1 MDNNI
6 RDLSIENKIQVSF
19 KKTENSRKEKTLQT
33 LGDIFVSGLLHLAF
47 IFTLISMFKIQGL
60 SAMTIFLGSILI
72 FALSCFF
79 DNIKG
84 IWKILIIIALFI
96 MIISGNVYIKNGLLL
111 TINQAI
117 SVIGKN
123 TGLFIKEY
131 KITIGPEM
139 YKISINYFWS
149 MFSLIIAFVCFMTV
163 RNRSNLFLWIFVT
176 PIFLLETWS
185 GITPGFFHNLIL
197 FLASILLV
205 NNSFIKGSNENKLF
219 GRSKDSII
227 LYTAFII
234 LSLFIVFSFGL
245 NKFKPASSYSKNS
258 IAKDIKNT
266 VADKIEDFRYEKKKT
281 NTFTQGNFR
290 KLEKLELLDIP
301 ALKITM
307 DKPTSLYLRG
317 YVGSKYTSESW
328 TDLDDN
334 IYYDSYGLFY
344 WLNKSEFSGFSQLST
359 VNNLVKGSKNK
370 DEKTNITINNI
381 NANSKYLYI
390 PYESDIELD
399 SFKNIKTFAD
409 SKVMST
415 SFWGN
420 RFYKYK
426 ANTNLVKKYPE
437 IASNLYDLKNKP
449 EVKEYLKHESHYNEF
464 IYENYTKIPRDI
476 ESLMENQLGE
486 VSETEDTHM
495 PYEKAIEIVKS
506 YLDENIVY
514 TVEPKS
520 APKGKDFLRYFLE
533 ESREGYAT
541 HYATAATAMFRYLG
555 IPSRYVEGYLI
566 TPKDVK
572 NVSDS
577 KPIVIKGTN
586 AHAWTEIYIDE
597 IGWIPIEVTPPYYD
611 VMEQTDTSEYPGGAN
626 LEKDK
631 ETNSSG
637 NSSQGKQQIVDDEQE
652 PNNNPN
658 NKPSRKL
665 TTLEKVIFTI
675 GLIILLTI
683 LIYIVYV
690 IRKRKELKEMKKGF
704 EDPNYKLAIPRI
716 FSYSM
721 SLIHYG
727 GLSKRGGSTYGYLKD
742 IEKNYSKKHAKIFEK
757 AIKINQE
764 AVFSNHEISEEQYN
778 YMIRFMDQILYDIVE
793 SKNILQRMKMKFWD
807 FIY

>member
-149 MFSLIIAFVCFMTV
+149 MFSLIMAFVCFMTV

-266 VADKIEDFRYEKKKT
+266 VADKIEDFRYKKKKT

-381 NANSKYLYI
+381 NANSKYLYM
-390 PYESDIELD
+390 PYEADIELD

-415 SFWGN
+415 SFSGN

-486 VSETEDTHM
+486 VLETKDTHM

-520 APKGKDFLRYFLE
+520 APKGKDFLRCFLE

-566 TPKDVK
+566 TPKDIK
-572 NVSDS
+572 DVSDS

-637 NSSQGKQQIVDDEQE
+637 NSSQGKQQIVDDEQD
-652 PNNNPN
+652 PNSNPN
-658 NKPSRKL
+658 NKPNRKL
-665 TTLEKVIFTI
+665 TTLEKIIFII

-683 LIYIVYV
+683 LIYIVYA

-727 GLSKRGGSTYGYLKD
+727 GLSKRGGSTYRYLKD

-793 SKNILQRMKMKFWD
+793 SKNIFQRMKMKFWD